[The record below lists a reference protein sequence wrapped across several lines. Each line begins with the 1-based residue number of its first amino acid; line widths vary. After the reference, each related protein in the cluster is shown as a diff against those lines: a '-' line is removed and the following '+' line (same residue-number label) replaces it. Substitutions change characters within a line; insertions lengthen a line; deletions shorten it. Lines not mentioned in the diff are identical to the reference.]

1 MHTPSRFTLSEIK
14 NSTRENRRFP
24 SGFTLIELL
33 VVIAI
38 IALLMGILMPV
49 LHKVREQGRSTVCK
63 ANLRSWG
70 LVWRM
75 YTDDNNSKFPDGNAG
90 AGWERGSWIVSLRS
104 YWKGKDKILLCP
116 DAKKHNVGVKWG
128 SQKHAFE
135 PGDDPAGQN
144 ELASYGLNLWCY
156 SISRTNIDNIQGRPK
171 SLHFQTINEKN
182 MMNVPL
188 FLDSMWR
195 GGGPWYGDASGR
207 TRDPAFAA
215 IRPPD
220 YNGQWISWE
229 YEMMHF
235 AMDRHSKGVNAVFVD
250 GSVRHVGIKGLWKL
264 KWHKNYETGRGYAGK
279 WPDWM
284 ASYTD
289 K

>member
-1 MHTPSRFTLSEIK
+1 MNKQH
-14 NSTRENRRFP
+14 
-24 SGFTLIELL
+24 GFTLIELL

-38 IALLMGILMPV
+38 IALLMSILMPA

-70 LVWRM
+70 MVWRM
-75 YTDDNNSKFPDGNAG
+75 YTDDHNGKFPDGNAG
-90 AGWERGSWIVSLRS
+90 AGWERGSWIVSLRN
-104 YWKGKDKILLCP
+104 YWEGKDQILLCP
-116 DAKKHNVGVKWG
+116 NAKKHNVDVKWG
-128 SQKHAFE
+128 SHMHAFE
-135 PGDDPAGQN
+135 PGDDLAGQN

-156 SISRTNIDNIQGRPK
+156 SLTRTNIDNVQGRTK
-171 SLHFQTINEKN
+171 ALHFQTINEKN

-195 GGGPWYGDASGR
+195 GGGPWYGDASR
-207 TRDPAFAA
+207 RATDPSFAA

-220 YNGQWISWE
+220 YNGHWISWPN
-229 YEMMHF
+229 EMMHF

-264 KWHKNYETGRGYAGK
+264 KWHKKYDTGSGYVGK
-279 WPDWM
+279 WPEWM
-284 ASYTD
+284 AGFSN